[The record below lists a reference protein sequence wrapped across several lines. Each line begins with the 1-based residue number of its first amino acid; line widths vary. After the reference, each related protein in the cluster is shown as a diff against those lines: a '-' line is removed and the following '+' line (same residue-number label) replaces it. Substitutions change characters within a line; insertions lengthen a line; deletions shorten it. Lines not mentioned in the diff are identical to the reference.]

1 MPIRNQGQNCL
12 YQGGI
17 PYCCCIAL
25 PQGRAHEAA
34 FGTGRYALII
44 NRGYNEGDGHVGA
57 LHVFG
62 SQLDVDRH
70 LQQAAELDGQATGL
84 HFQAEL
90 RMALHRQV
98 EGAGLLALVHD
109 LDYVH
114 VFDVAATGFPIQDIS
129 VPLHVQ
135 GDLGHVA
142 QGDDEH
148 ADHDGQRRPVADQ
161 ARTQDAGLLPD
172 HVMFG
177 GVADQ
182 PSFVTHLVHDLV
194 TGIDTGGA
202 LDAFELQTVTDVDA
216 GGADLHAHGAVDAVT
231 QTQLGRIHPFLA
243 RTPGFAA
250 VVIVGHHHG
259 VLVEHHALE
268 ARVGAHVEAHL
279 FAQPARVDVGRRGEE
294 EQPEGRPG
302 VQVQGEQVHHQA
314 ADRGEIADEGQCRGQ
329 RDG

>member
-1 MPIRNQGQNCL
+1 TRMPIRNQGQNCL

-17 PYCCCIAL
+17 PFCCCIAL

-62 SQLDVDRH
+62 GQLDIDRH
-70 LQQAAELDGQATGL
+70 LQQAAGLDGQATGL

-114 VFDVAATGFPIQDIS
+114 GFNVAATGFPIQDIS
-129 VPLHVQ
+129 VPLYIQ
-135 GDLGHVA
+135 SNLGHVA
-142 QGDDEH
+142 QGEDEH

-161 ARTQDAGLLPD
+161 ARTQETGLLAG
-172 HVMFG
+172 HVVFG
-177 GVADQ
+177 GIADQ
-182 PSFVTHLVHDLV
+182 APLVAHLVHDLV
-194 TGIDTGGA
+194 TGIDTCGT
-202 LDAFELQTVTDVDA
+202 LDTFELQAVADVDA
-216 GGADLHAHGAVDAVT
+216 GGADLYGHGAVDAVT
-231 QTQLGRIHPFLA
+231 QTQLGGNNPLLTRH
-243 RTPGFAA
+243 PGFAA
-250 VVIVGHHHG
+250 VVIVGQQHG
-259 VLVEHHALE
+259 VFVEHHALE
-268 ARVGAHVEAHL
+268 ARVDANVETHQ

-294 EQPEGRPG
+294 EQPESRPG
-302 VQVQGEQVHHQA
+302 VQVKGEQVHHQP
-314 ADRGEIADEGQCRGQ
+314 ADRGE
-329 RDG
+329 